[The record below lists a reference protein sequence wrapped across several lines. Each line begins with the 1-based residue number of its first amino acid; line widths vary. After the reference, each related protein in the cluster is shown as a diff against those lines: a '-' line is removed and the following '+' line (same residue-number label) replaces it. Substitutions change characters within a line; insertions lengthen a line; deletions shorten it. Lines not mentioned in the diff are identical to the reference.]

1 MNDLRRSS
9 KKQRKRNI
17 KAEIRQAICY
27 DEFEKIKDLLPFIND
42 PIHDKK
48 LKTLLIYSLLKDK
61 MNIFEYFIKTMK
73 INYYQDDIGFTILYE
88 LTLLDRLHNIDIHPV
103 LALTKNINNRM
114 IDGGGT
120 VLYYYVPYISKDR
133 KRNGRELYIKT
144 LNILLEHG
152 ADPYIMIDE
161 ESIISRE
168 TRAYNVDIDI
178 CTILL
183 NNNKMNK
190 FVGMRALVNVLLH
203 QVEDNKYDIIEM
215 LLPHISDINE
225 LYEGHSV
232 LWHAK
237 NNGNSDIIELLEIH
251 GAL

>member
-42 PIHDKK
+42 PIHNEK
-48 LKTLLIYSLLKDK
+48 LKTLLIYSLLKNK

-114 IDGGGT
+114 IDGRGT

-133 KRNGRELYIKT
+133 KRNERELYIKT

-190 FVGMRALVNVLLH
+190 FVGIHTLINVLLY
-203 QVEDNKYDIIEM
+203 QIEDNKYDIIEM
-215 LLPHISDINE
+215 LLPHISDINK

-232 LWHAK
+232 LWYAK
-237 NNGNSDIIELLEIH
+237 NNGNSDIIELLEMH
-251 GAL
+251 GAI